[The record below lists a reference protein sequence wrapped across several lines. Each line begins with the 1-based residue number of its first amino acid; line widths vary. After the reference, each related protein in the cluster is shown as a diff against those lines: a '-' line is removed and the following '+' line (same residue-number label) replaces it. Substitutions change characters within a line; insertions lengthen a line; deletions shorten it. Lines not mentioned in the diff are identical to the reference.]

1 MTPTNRAAAA
11 FRPLIT
17 IASAIAA
24 CAAASCT
31 VQSVPGTVTGLP
43 LPSGAA
49 IVASSLG
56 QDGRL
61 WFSYMG
67 DDGDPGIGSIGI
79 AGDRSTIELAPMAYG
94 FSVDDIAVTPAGTA
108 WLALACHPEAAPCG
122 NAGYARFPVAKRTTL
137 KIRRIGRGGGI
148 PDGVWLDSD
157 GSAWISD
164 RRGSAVT
171 HVRLDGRQTTY
182 LLPDPHFDPNSLVGT
197 KRAIFV
203 VGDEPGKICVLSRT
217 GATHWIAMPDPKSM
231 LSNLA
236 AAPDGSVWLAE
247 YDANKIVSIGADE
260 AVHAFVV
267 PTANSHPDAI
277 AVDSSGVVWFTEIDT
292 DRIGRVE
299 ADGTIRD
306 ALLPYTLSSPIFVFA
321 GPSQTLYVIGLQNH
335 WFGLYRTFVVARIPA
350 ASAF

>member
-1 MTPTNRAAAA
+1 MTTLNRTAATSRA
-11 FRPLIT
+11 FIS
-17 IASAIAA
+17 IASALAA
-24 CAAASCT
+24 CVAASCT
-31 VQSVPGTVTGLP
+31 VKSVPGTVTGLP

-49 IVASSLG
+49 IEASSLG

-61 WFSYMG
+61 WFTYMG

-79 AGDRSTIELAPMAYG
+79 AGDGSTIELAPMAYG
-94 FSVDDIAVTPAGTA
+94 FSIDDIAVTPAGMA
-108 WLALACHPEAAPCG
+108 WLALACHPEDSPCS
-122 NAGYARFPVAKRTTL
+122 NSGYARFPVAKRTTL

-182 LLPDPHFDPNSLVGT
+182 LLPDPRFNPNGLVGT
-197 KRAIFV
+197 RRAIYV
-203 VGDEPGKICVLSRT
+203 VGDEPGKICLLTRT
-217 GATHWIAMPDPKSM
+217 GATRWIAMPDPKSR

-236 AAPDGSVWLAE
+236 AAPDGSVWVAE
-247 YDANKIVSIGADE
+247 YDANKIVSIGTDD
-260 AVHAFVV
+260 AVRTYVV
-267 PTANSHPDAI
+267 PTANSQPDAI
-277 AVDSSGVVWFTEIDT
+277 AVDSGGVVWFTELDT
-292 DRIGRVE
+292 DRIGQVT
-299 ADGTIRD
+299 ADRTIRD

-321 GPSQTLYVIGLQNH
+321 GPSQTLYVIGLQSH
-335 WFGLYRTFVVARIPA
+335 WLGLYRTFVVARIPA